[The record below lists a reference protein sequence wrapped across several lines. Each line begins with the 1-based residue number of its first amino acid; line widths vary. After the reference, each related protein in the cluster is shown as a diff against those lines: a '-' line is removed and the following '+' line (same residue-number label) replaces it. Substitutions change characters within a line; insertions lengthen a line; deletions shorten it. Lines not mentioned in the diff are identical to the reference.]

1 MSVYRA
7 PHRHDINGLDQYPIN
22 QVTQHMSTDPQIQ
35 RYHRSAGA
43 APQTTVWR
51 LIAMVAALV
60 LLLVAAIPVQA
71 QHSVHGP
78 RYSGDLEV
86 DTLPPDDTVANT
98 APAVVTLRFNAYA
111 RLVKLALR
119 SAEDELVNIGFRYS
133 PVPNRVF
140 IQELPELPASA
151 FYAVEWAAIDE
162 NNEILYGSF
171 HFSFGPEARKPSDI
185 LAEQRD
191 TRHIMVPDYRLL
203 DPAGPA
209 AAP

>member
-1 MSVYRA
+1 MITASQTQRDRRA
-7 PHRHDINGLDQYPIN
+7 
-22 QVTQHMSTDPQIQ
+22 S
-35 RYHRSAGA
+35 GA
-43 APQTTVWR
+43 ALQSATWSVF
-51 LIAMVAALV
+51 A
-60 LLLVAAIPVQA
+60 LVAAMLLTLVAAGPAQA
-71 QHSVHGP
+71 QHSLHGP

-86 DTLPPDDTVANT
+86 DTLPPDDTVAAT

-111 RLVKLALR
+111 RLVKLAVR
-119 SAEDELVNIGFRYS
+119 SADDQLVNIGFRYT

-140 IQELPELPASA
+140 IQELPELPDSA
-151 FYAVEWAAIDE
+151 YYAVEWAAIDE

-171 HFSFGPEARKPSDI
+171 HFSFGPEARKPSEI